1 MTIRAILFDVGGP
14 LNTEIEHERRIDADI
29 VAALAA
35 AGLTVTPQQYARAVE
50 FAVHSYAPDAHP
62 AIIWHLT
69 AAQPAVAEAVFL
81 DFRSRVDSRSSSPPF
96 EIREGMPDLLADLH
110 SRGLLL
116 GLAANQPH
124 ETLAVLDD
132 LGVGQFF
139 HHREVS
145 GTHGYKKPDLRLF
158 LRCCEDL
165 GVTPEECVMIGDRID
180 NDIAPAKL
188 LGMRTV
194 LFRTGRHIAQ
204 QPRSHSEVPDAEVR
218 DVEGLCASLLNRGW
232 LP

>member
-14 LNTEIEHERRIDADI
+14 LNTEIEHERLIDADI
-29 VAALAA
+29 VAALSD
-35 AGLTVTPQQYARAVE
+35 AGIVATPEQYAAAVE

-62 AIIWHLT
+62 AIIWRL
-69 AAQPAVAEAVFL
+69 AVGQRDVAQQAFR
-81 DFRSRVDSRSSSPPF
+81 DFRARVDRRSSSPPF
-96 EIREGMPDLLADLH
+96 ELRAGMAELLADLH
-110 SRGLLL
+110 KRGLLL

-124 ETLAVLDD
+124 ETLTVLDD
-132 LGVGQFF
+132 HGLGQFF

-158 LRCCEDL
+158 LRCCDDL
-165 GVTPEECVMIGDRID
+165 GVSPDECIMVGDRID

-194 LFRTGRHIAQ
+194 LFRTGRHIEQ
-204 QPRSHSEVPDAEVR
+204 QARSHQEVPDAEVL
-218 DVEGLCASLLNRGW
+218 DVVALRVAMENLLS
-232 LP
+232 